1 MTEDKRTRMY
11 EAALLLA
18 QQHQDD
24 KLCYD
29 DRQLFY
35 RFGQTAASFVIGARW
50 SEKEDSWVSIADRM
64 PEDSLPVLSNPK
76 KIIKKPIKVM
86 VCMKNGHVMQAT
98 RRASIDGTW
107 YFNIPMAMRD
117 QITHWMPIPPV
128 PTEIA
133 NENKQKS

>member
-35 RFGQTAASFVIGARW
+35 RFGPTAASFVIGARW

-64 PEDSLPVLSNPK
+64 PEDSLPEVSNPK
-76 KIIKKPIKVM
+76 RSRDYIKVLIRL
-86 VCMKNGHVMQAT
+86 KNDTIMEG
-98 RRASIDGTW
+98 RRRLSYNRTYYW
-107 YFNIPMAMRD
+107 NIPIRMRD
-117 QITHWMPIPPV
+117 QITHWMPIPPL
-128 PTEIA
+128 PSEIVY
-133 NENKQKS
+133 ENKQK